1 MQFGKIN
8 LYFLQVTGMLKKVK
22 ASEKEKKNV
31 EDDQIV
37 PEKASAEVILLLS
50 FCFFLLSCVSK
61 GTFHYKHDHAIN

>member
-1 MQFGKIN
+1 
-8 LYFLQVTGMLKKVK
+8 MLKKVK